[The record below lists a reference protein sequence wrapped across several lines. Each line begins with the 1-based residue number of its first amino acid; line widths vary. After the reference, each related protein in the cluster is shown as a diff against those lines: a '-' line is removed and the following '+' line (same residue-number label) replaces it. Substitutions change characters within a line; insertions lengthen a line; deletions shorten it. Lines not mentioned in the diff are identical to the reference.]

1 MWIVVY
7 VTQAEETADKLAQS
21 LAENSII
28 SRIRKTQSGGGFEVL
43 VPQSEISQAQ
53 DLIFEL
59 E

>member
-7 VTQAEETADKLAQS
+7 VTQLEETADKLCEKFAR
-21 LAENSII
+21 NDII
-28 SRIRKTQSGGGFEVL
+28 SKIRRTEGGGFEVL
-43 VPQSEISQAQ
+43 VPQAELSEAQ

>member
-7 VTQAEETADKLAQS
+7 VTQSEEEAHALAS
-21 LAENSII
+21 RFTKNGII
-28 SRIRKTQSGGGFEVL
+28 SRIRKTGGGGCFEVL
-43 VPQSEISQAQ
+43 VPQSELSEAQ